1 MRHERSML
9 PERYGTN
16 EDDIVDKLNVF
27 PHRGPSKPCR
37 SSFVKG
43 RRSWV
48 DRASPKLVEAGSIE
62 PCRRPSRPGRSS
74 LIEARRSWVDR
85 ASSKLVEAGSIEP
98 RRSSSRLGRSSLAGA
113 RRGWVGREARSSGHT
128 RARTPEARPARQET
142 LDNIGIDVYIY
153 IHKYMLQVI
162 QCHSS
167 CTT

>member
-113 RRGWVGREARSSGHT
+113 RRGWVGRASSKLVEAGSVGRPD
-128 RARTPEARPARQET
+128 RARTPEAGSSGLRDVGQHRYGY
-142 LDNIGIDVYIY
+142 LDVVNEY
-153 IHKYMLQVI
+153 L
-162 QCHSS
+162 
-167 CTT
+167 

>member
-1 MRHERSML
+1 ML

-113 RRGWVGREARSSGHT
+113 RRGWVGREARSSAHLRSWIQLDPAG
-128 RARTPEARPARQET
+128 RARQET
-142 LDNIGIDVYIY
+142 LDNIGIDIYIY
-153 IHKYMLQVI
+153 HKLPIDRPTSRLYW
-162 QCHSS
+162 
-167 CTT
+167 